1 MKILIKRN
9 FVIKIKRFLYLL
21 SVILPLTL
29 IPVIIFY
36 IGHIYLDSCIK
47 KESAPIFTFNAPKPL
62 PQKEISAENDR
73 DSILNYHKEVIPEDI
88 FSLATP
94 DPSRKYYEVKETN
107 ASKSSDKWIIS
118 VNDSTNSD
126 TDLNEFCERD
136 FAGNF
141 ADYELFS
148 EEPLV
153 LIYHTHTSESFEQ
166 SFRGFYYEDDIFRTE
181 DTDKNVCEV
190 GEAMKNILEK
200 NGIKVIHDT
209 TFHDVPAYNGAYSR
223 SKETILKNL
232 EKYPSIKIT
241 IDLHRDAMISDSGIS
256 YKPTAKIEG
265 KKAAQMMLI
274 AGCDIN
280 NEIGFDNWEEC
291 LPFSLNVQK
300 TAESLYPNLMR
311 PLMFCRRN
319 YNTYIT
325 STSLLIE
332 VGTQSNTLN
341 EAVYS
346 GKLMGNILSQVII
359 ENLK

>member
-1 MKILIKRN
+1 MKILIKRKFIIKVKN
-9 FVIKIKRFLYLL
+9 FFYLL

-29 IPVIIFY
+29 IPAIVFY
-36 IGHIYLDSCIK
+36 AGYLYLDGGIK
-47 KESAPIFTFNAPKPL
+47 NENAPIFTFNAPNSLITK
-62 PQKEISAENDR
+62 QNTVENDR
-73 DSILNYHKEVIPEDI
+73 DGILNFQGEVIPEDI

-94 DPSRKYYEVKETN
+94 DPSRKYYEVKEID
-107 ASKSSDKWIIS
+107 ASKSPDKWVIS
-118 VNDSTNSD
+118 VNDSTNSG

-136 FAGNF
+136 FSENYS
-141 ADYELFS
+141 DYELFS

-181 DTDKNVCEV
+181 DTDKNVCAV
-190 GEAMKNILEK
+190 GEAMKNALEK

-209 TFHDVPAYNGAYSR
+209 TFHDVPAYSGAYSR
-223 SKETILKNL
+223 SESTVMNYLN
-232 EKYPSIKIT
+232 EYPSIKIT
-241 IDLHRDAMISDSGIS
+241 IDLHRDAMITDEGLS
-256 YKPTAKIEG
+256 YKPTVKIEG

-274 AGCDIN
+274 AGCDVN

-300 TAESLYPNLMR
+300 KAESLYPNLMR

-346 GKLMGNILSQVII
+346 GKLMGNILSQVIL
-359 ENLK
+359 ENLE